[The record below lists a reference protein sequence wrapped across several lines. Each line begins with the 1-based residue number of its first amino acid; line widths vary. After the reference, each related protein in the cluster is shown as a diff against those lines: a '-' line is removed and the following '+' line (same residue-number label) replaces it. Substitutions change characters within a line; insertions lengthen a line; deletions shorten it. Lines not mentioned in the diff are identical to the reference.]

1 MGGRTFQTEGRVRT
15 LNEDDDDGEEREPV
29 WLKHTGWG
37 QTDGRGPDY
46 AGLWRP

>member
-46 AGLWRP
+46 AGL